1 MRLIARTFE
10 RRFTDTPITITD
22 IVSDFEFAMMWAV
35 PDVIQQAE
43 ARGCWFHYGQVIIKK
58 AEKLHLK
65 LKYRNGGVVTDI
77 IQELIS
83 LALLPPNRIYE
94 EFEVYT

>member
-1 MRLIARTFE
+1 MTKYR
-10 RRFTDTPITITD
+10 
-22 IVSDFEFAMMWAV
+22 
-35 PDVIQQAE
+35 
-43 ARGCWFHYGQVIIKK
+43 KK
-58 AEKLHLK
+58 KCVK